1 MNRRLT
7 TTSSSLVSSLAFAA
21 LAVVLAAITGCAA
34 DADEGQGEE
43 QSADAFTGADFGPSP
58 SDYPT
63 ESNWAIGRVRRA
75 CHLTA
80 SQVEGAKGE
89 MTHSSGGVFYTV
101 TNGDWS
107 WSAFAD
113 SDSIFSRAFCMP
125 E

>member
-1 MNRRLT
+1 MNRCLKKSPLV
-7 TTSSSLVSSLAFAA
+7 TSFVVAA
-21 LAVVLAAITGCAA
+21 LGLVLAATTGCAA
-34 DADEGQGEE
+34 DADDGESDGQ
-43 QSADAFTGADFGPSP
+43 STDAFTSVDFGPSP

-75 CHLTA
+75 CRLTA
-80 SQVEGAKGE
+80 SQVAGATGKMSRTG
-89 MTHSSGGVFYTV
+89 TSVLYTV
-101 TNGDWS
+101 TNGDRS